1 MKNSI
6 YSIISSIALFFFSLS
21 CVGDNPPDE
30 PTRWY
35 HIFRLVDKD
44 GRDFFSTNSDYDPEK
59 IRACVEVNDIFFCLD
74 KNPLNEA
81 DDFNI
86 NQIGEKTYFSL
97 FHPKANFKSTV
108 YLDFGNGDT
117 DTLTF
122 SSRPEKIPNSFWTDI
137 REFNFFY
144 NGRKMH
150 TYDLSERQ
158 NALWLQLLTKNIPND
173 TTRVNEWV
181 VITITKEER
190 DSN

>member
-1 MKNSI
+1 MKSSLNSI
-6 YSIISSIALFFFSLS
+6 VSTIILFFLSLS
-21 CVGDNPPDE
+21 CVGDNSPDE
-30 PTRWY
+30 PTEWY
-35 HIFRLVDKD
+35 HIFRLVDED
-44 GRDFFSTNSDYDPEK
+44 GGDFFSTNSDYDLEK
-59 IRACVEVNDIFFCLD
+59 IRACTEINNIYRCLD

-81 DDFNI
+81 DDFYI
-86 NQIGEKTYFSL
+86 NQINEKTYFSL
-97 FHPKANFKSTV
+97 FHPKSNFKSTV

-122 SSRPEKIPNSFWTDI
+122 SSRPEEIPNPFWTNI

-150 TYDLSERQ
+150 TYDLRERQ
-158 NALWLQLLTKNIPND
+158 NALWTQLLTKNMPND

>member
-1 MKNSI
+1 MKSSL
-6 YSIISSIALFFFSLS
+6 YSIISSITLFFLSLS
-21 CVGDNPPDE
+21 CVGDNPLDE
-30 PTRWY
+30 PGRWY
-35 HIFRLVDKD
+35 HIFRLVDQD
-44 GRDFFSTNSDYDPEK
+44 GRDFFSTNSDYDLEK
-59 IRACVEVNDIFFCLD
+59 IRACVEVNNIFFCLD

-81 DDFNI
+81 DDFYI
-86 NQIGEKTYFSL
+86 NQIGEKTYLSIFNGRAGFDSKV
-97 FHPKANFKSTV
+97 F
-108 YLDFGNGDT
+108 LDFGNGDT

-122 SSRPEKIPNSFWTDI
+122 SSRPEKHPSSFWTNI

-150 TYDLSERQ
+150 TYDLRERQ